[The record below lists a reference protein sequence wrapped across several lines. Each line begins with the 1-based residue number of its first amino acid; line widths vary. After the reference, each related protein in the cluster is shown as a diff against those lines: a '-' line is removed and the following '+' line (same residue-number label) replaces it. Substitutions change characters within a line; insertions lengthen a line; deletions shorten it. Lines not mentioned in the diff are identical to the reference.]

1 MQLKKLN
8 PPRTLIRLVTYTAA
22 SPPIPSNEILAPTPM
37 RRGPSGLKGAGV
49 GDAGMGAGG
58 RGASGKPGNAMAF
71 ASRAKAL
78 AFSDPPSSLAKQDAG
93 DRLRSAHDQNTT
105 GTKARN

>member
-58 RGASGKPGNAMAF
+58 RGASGKPGNPMAF
-71 ASRAKAL
+71 ASRAKAP
-78 AFSDPPSSLAKQDAG
+78 AFSAPPPSLAKQTPG
-93 DRLRSAHDQNTT
+93 TT
-105 GTKARN
+105 PQTTPHKTTSPPH